1 MNTSEDL
8 FRESIGQYQELINSA
23 TSLSE
28 HMASMTPEKILDE
41 CEKLRELQKKQI
53 EIDKFLIDIMLD
65 TGPEILEK
73 PYTREYQR
81 QLEKAIQSCN
91 KVATKAKAI
100 RSLLQTE
107 INSLKKGQ
115 QCLAGYSSLK
125 KERSAT
131 TYG

>member
-1 MNTSEDL
+1 
-8 FRESIGQYQELINSA
+8 
-23 TSLSE
+23 
-28 HMASMTPEKILDE
+28 MTPEKILDE

-73 PYTREYQR
+73 PYTGEYQR

-91 KVATKAKAI
+91 KVAAKAKAI
-100 RSLLQTE
+100 RSLLQAE
-107 INSLKKGQ
+107 MNSLKKGQ
-115 QCLAGYSSLK
+115 QCLAGYSSLT